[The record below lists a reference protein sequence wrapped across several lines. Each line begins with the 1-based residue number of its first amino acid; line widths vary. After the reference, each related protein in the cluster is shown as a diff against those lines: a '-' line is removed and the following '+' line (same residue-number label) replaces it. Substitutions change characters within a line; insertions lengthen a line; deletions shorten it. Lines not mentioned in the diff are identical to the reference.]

1 MAKSKYAMQTAG
13 AFLPLLRLS
22 RYKGAWGGR
31 GSCKSHFSA
40 GLFIEHSLAEPSQN
54 KGEGLR
60 VVCIR
65 ERLRISKRAPS
76 S

>member
-1 MAKSKYAMQTAG
+1 M
-13 AFLPLLRLS
+13 PLLNMNTAEVFKPLLKPA
-22 RYKGAWGGR
+22 RYKGVHGGR
-31 GSCKSHFSA
+31 GSGKSHFSA